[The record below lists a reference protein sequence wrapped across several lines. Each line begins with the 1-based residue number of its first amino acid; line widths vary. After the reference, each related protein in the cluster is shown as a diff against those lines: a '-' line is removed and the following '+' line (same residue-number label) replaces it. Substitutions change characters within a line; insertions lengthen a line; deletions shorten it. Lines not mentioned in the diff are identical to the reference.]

1 MNVALLSSTSSYHYL
16 GRLLEKE
23 SSTVYHY
30 GASSHIT
37 PYGGYVPMYS
47 FLPLK
52 GHIDDKINKFF
63 EITKDKKIDYV
74 MAAGLTLSKMDS
86 VYQTLND
93 RKIPYF
99 FVNSKLADLERDK
112 SITKQLLTKLG
123 IPTPKFQ
130 KTDGNYLYENF
141 FNIPRPF
148 VVKLNYVYMYGM
160 QTIIVNDENYK
171 TVYEDLF
178 SLYISGDHKITN
190 IQRDTR
196 LLIEEYVE
204 LKNEYSYHALFNK
217 VNWQYFGA
225 ARDYKKQREGDIGP
239 NTVSMGA
246 YSLVDVDPV
255 VHEYADKI
263 YNFLKAYLQE
273 DEYYKG
279 FIFLGIGVDKN
290 NVPMILEI
298 NTRSGDPELPV
309 MLETI
314 DNNLTELFYA
324 ASADIKIPEIKH
336 NNKESVVVRIVNRI
350 YDWTVP
356 ASFLPKFENI
366 PPDIIQTFD
375 SGPISPDTG
384 QELKYLKHSIF
395 TATDT
400 TRQAAAQRI
409 YNYLDTQHIG
419 QYTYRRDIGILT

>member
-1 MNVALLSSTSSYHYL
+1 MIDIFVNGNTSIIKSDRDL
-16 GRLLEKE
+16 
-23 SSTVYHY
+23 
-30 GASSHIT
+30 SHILNK
-37 PYGGYVPMYS
+37 YKYEGS
-47 FLPLK
+47 FNTTLPLK
-52 GHIDDKINKFF
+52 G
-63 EITKDKKIDYV
+63 
-74 MAAGLTLSKMDS
+74 GLLYE
-86 VYQTLND
+86 V
-93 RKIPYF
+93 I
-99 FVNSKLADLERDK
+99 
-112 SITKQLLTKLG
+112 
-123 IPTPKFQ
+123 
-130 KTDGNYLYENF
+130 GNYKYRILSGLLPSILTQVDSYQVSSPR
-141 FNIPRPF
+141 IPSPSFSPNSALRPYQVE
-148 VVKLNYVYMYGM
+148 VVKQALHSKRLLIKRKYLNE
-160 QTIIVNDENYK
+160 ENYK

-178 SLYISGDHKITN
+178 SILISGDHKITN

-204 LKNEYSYHALFNK
+204 LKKEYSYHALFNK

-225 ARDYKKQREGDIGP
+225 ARDYKKQQEGDTGP

-309 MLETI
+309 MLDTI
-314 DNNLTELFYA
+314 DNNLTHLFYA

-336 NNKESVVVRIVNRI
+336 NKKESVVVRIVNRI

-366 PPDIIQTFD
+366 PNGSKITVDYDSEIHFTVEQPDMTMFQSPNVVDENGYIIL
-375 SGPISPDTG
+375 
-384 QELKYLKHSIF
+384 E
-395 TATDT
+395 
-400 TRQAAAQRI
+400 
-409 YNYLDTQHIG
+409 
-419 QYTYRRDIGILT
+419 